1 MDVIDIIKSRR
12 EPAKLTEPVPP
23 EAVLSAAF
31 TAAATAPDH
40 KLLRP
45 WRFMKIEGEARK
57 EFGELMAQSLKGRM
71 PEADAAALERE
82 KAKALRAPLIVVAIA
97 TIKPGAPEVEQILA
111 AGAAVQNFTLALHG
125 SGFGS
130 FWRTGDAAYDPV
142 VKKGLGLGEAD
153 HIVGFIY
160 VGTVGAMGPEKKRQ
174 TDQEIVSTWGRA
186 H

>member
-23 EAVLSAAF
+23 AAVLSAAF

-45 WRFMKIEGEARK
+45 WRFMKIEGDARK

-71 PEADAAALERE
+71 PDTDATALERE

-97 TIKPGAPEVEQILA
+97 TIRPGAPEVEQILA

-174 TDQEIVSTWGRA
+174 TDQEIVSSWGRA

>member
-1 MDVIDIIKSRR
+1 MDVIDIIKTRR
-12 EPAKLTEPVPP
+12 EPAKLIDPVPSDD
-23 EAVLSAAF
+23 LLNAAF

-45 WRFMKIEGEARK
+45 WRFMKITGEARK
-57 EFGELMAQSLKGRM
+57 EFGELMAKSLKGRK
-71 PEADAAALERE
+71 PDADATALERE
-82 KAKALRAPLIVVAIA
+82 KAKALRAPLIVVAVA

-130 FWRTGDAAYDPV
+130 FWRTGDAAYDPIM
-142 VKKGLGLGEAD
+142 KQGLGIPAND
-153 HIVGFIY
+153 HIVGFLY
-160 VGTVGAMGPEKKRQ
+160 VGSVGAMGPEKKRQ
-174 TDQEIVSTWGRA
+174 TSQEIVSTWSGA

>member
-1 MDVIDIIKSRR
+1 MDVIDIIKTRR
-12 EPAKLTEPVPP
+12 EPAKLTEPLPSD
-23 EAVLSAAF
+23 ELLSAAF

-40 KLLRP
+40 KMLRP
-45 WRFMKIEGEARK
+45 WRFMKIAGDARK
-57 EFGELMAQSLKGRM
+57 DFGELMVKSLTARM
-71 PEADAAALERE
+71 PNADQAAIDRE
-82 KAKALRAPLIVVAIA
+82 KSKALRAPLIVVATA

-130 FWRTGDAAYDPV
+130 FWRTGEAAYDPI
-142 VKKGLGLGEAD
+142 VKQGLGLAPDD

-174 TDQEIVSTWGRA
+174 TDQDIVSTWTTA

>member
-1 MDVIDIIKSRR
+1 MDVIDIIKTRR
-12 EPAKLTEPVPP
+12 EPAKLTEPMPSD
-23 EAVLSAAF
+23 ALLSAAF

-40 KLLRP
+40 KMLRP
-45 WRFMKIEGEARK
+45 WRFLKIEGDARK
-57 EFGELMAQSLKGRM
+57 EFGELMAKSLKARQ
-71 PEADAAALERE
+71 PDADAASVERE
-82 KAKALRAPLIVVAIA
+82 KSKALRAPLIVVAVA
-97 TIKPGAPEVEQILA
+97 SIKTGAPEVEQLLA

-130 FWRTGDAAYDPV
+130 FWRTGAPAYDNI
-142 VKKGLGLGEAD
+142 VKQGLGIDPKD

-174 TDQEIVSTWGRA
+174 TDQEIVSDWSRA